1 MMSRSSRPKEGGAV
15 KNALIA
21 AIVSAVVAS
30 TTATAATIVVTSKNI
45 KNGTIQTVD
54 ISAQAKRALKGNRGP
69 RGFAGAPGATG
80 ATGPTGATGATG
92 GTGAPGA
99 TGATGPQ
106 GVTGPP
112 GPGFQGLHYVFGSAT
127 GVDAVAFANC
137 PAGEFAISGGAFSND
152 GVLKASLAT
161 GPQGWGAEAVGDGV
175 SPVTV
180 SVQALC
186 VVVGPGFAAPSVK
199 RVIDLP

>member
-1 MMSRSSRPKEGGAV
+1 MKTAI
-15 KNALIA
+15 IA
-21 AIVSAVVAS
+21 AVVSAVVAAAS
-30 TTATAATIVVTSKNI
+30 GTAATIVVTSKNI

-54 ISAQAKRALKGNRGP
+54 LSAQAKRALKGNRGP
-69 RGFAGAPGATG
+69 RGLTG
-80 ATGPTGATGATG
+80 AT
-92 GTGAPGA
+92 GA

-106 GVTGPP
+106 GVGGPP

-161 GPQGWGAEAVGDGV
+161 GPQGWGAEAVGDGA

-180 SVQALC
+180 NVQALC